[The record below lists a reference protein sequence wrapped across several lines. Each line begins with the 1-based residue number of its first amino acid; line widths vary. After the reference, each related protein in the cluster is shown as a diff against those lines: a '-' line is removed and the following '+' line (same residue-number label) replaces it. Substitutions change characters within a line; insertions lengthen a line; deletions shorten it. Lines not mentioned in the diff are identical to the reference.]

1 MHQTVPATLAIYS
14 NSGLERSWWCG
25 TMRMQVPF
33 GGIRLNQLSD
43 RLAFGDKI
51 FQDAGRL
58 NNGLHEAIGRCG
70 GVLFA
75 ERP

>member
-1 MHQTVPATLAIYS
+1 
-14 NSGLERSWWCG
+14 
-25 TMRMQVPF
+25 MRMQVPF
-33 GGIRLNQLSD
+33 GGIRLSQTVV
-43 RLAFGDKI
+43 RLAFVDKI
-51 FQDAGRL
+51 FQDAGGL

>member
-1 MHQTVPATLAIYS
+1 
-14 NSGLERSWWCG
+14 
-25 TMRMQVPF
+25 MRMQVPF
-33 GGIRLNQLSD
+33 GGIRLSQTVG

-58 NNGLHEAIGRCG
+58 KNGLHEAIGCCC

-75 ERP
+75 KRP